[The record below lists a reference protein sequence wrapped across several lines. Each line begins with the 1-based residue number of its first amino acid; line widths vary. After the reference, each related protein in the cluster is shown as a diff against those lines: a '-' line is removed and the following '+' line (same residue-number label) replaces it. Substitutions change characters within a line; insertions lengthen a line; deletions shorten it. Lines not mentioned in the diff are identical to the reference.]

1 MPNHSTD
8 YGFDMNAFLQSYNQS
23 ILGNLGGQQGQQ
35 GQQNNLSILR
45 GFFPSSGYPG
55 LTDEML
61 SEYTGFLGEI
71 PEELY
76 DLTDPESDYYTLQ
89 RGERVGFLQGDINT
103 SLSGNLKSLQQGLF
117 QTSREARGMQG
128 KRGFLQG
135 RDFMREVRGEARR
148 EQSRRGRELSDTYGK
163 GLYSINEDIL
173 GQLDENRRYVASL
186 EADQRRTA
194 LDIGRAAEIFGN
206 ETYTNAEEG
215 AFSTN
220 AGFVPWSGDVNWT
233 NWSSLYDP
241 NYDEE
246 EMLP

>member
-76 DLTDPESDYYTLQ
+76 DLTDPESDY
-89 RGERVGFLQGDINT
+89 
-103 SLSGNLKSLQQGLF
+103 
-117 QTSREARGMQG
+117 
-128 KRGFLQG
+128 
-135 RDFMREVRGEARR
+135 
-148 EQSRRGRELSDTYGK
+148 
-163 GLYSINEDIL
+163 
-173 GQLDENRRYVASL
+173 
-186 EADQRRTA
+186 
-194 LDIGRAAEIFGN
+194 
-206 ETYTNAEEG
+206 
-215 AFSTN
+215 
-220 AGFVPWSGDVNWT
+220 
-233 NWSSLYDP
+233 
-241 NYDEE
+241 
-246 EMLP
+246 